1 MSTSI
6 KKTYSK
12 KEYDKHGNFMYDLGK
27 ASAFQSILK
36 TEVIWSVNL
45 LSQPHGFKY
54 QSWNL
59 DTVIFG
65 DGDLKDIVFINQILT
80 DDKDTDGNYKRE
92 YIYTIAK
99 DATVKEIWLAAERS
113 YKIAKEEYGDWHK
126 FLEGIEIFEGSI
138 WGFFG
143 S

>member
-45 LSQPHGFKY
+45 LSQPHGFQF

-65 DGDLKDIVFINQILT
+65 NGDL
-80 DDKDTDGNYKRE
+80 
-92 YIYTIAK
+92 
-99 DATVKEIWLAAERS
+99 
-113 YKIAKEEYGDWHK
+113 
-126 FLEGIEIFEGSI
+126 
-138 WGFFG
+138 
-143 S
+143 

>member
-12 KEYDKHGNFMYDLGK
+12 KEYEKHGNFMYDLGK

-45 LSQPHGFKY
+45 LSQPHGFQYK
-54 QSWNL
+54 SWNL

-65 DGDLKDIVFINQILT
+65 SGAKSTYAIRPFSVMLLK
-80 DDKDTDGNYKRE
+80 KP
-92 YIYTIAK
+92 
-99 DATVKEIWLAAERS
+99 
-113 YKIAKEEYGDWHK
+113 
-126 FLEGIEIFEGSI
+126 
-138 WGFFG
+138 
-143 S
+143 